1 MSNKQQDKYNQKQ
14 RNKYQYDL
22 DYREQK
28 KKQAR
33 DYYYKKIIGSGEII
47 ISNNTKTLSFN

>member
-1 MSNKQQDKYNQKQ
+1 MSNKHQEKYNQKQ

-33 DYYYKKIIGSGEII
+33 DYYYRKIIGSGEII

>member
-33 DYYYKKIIGSGEII
+33 DYYYRKIIGSGEII

>member
-1 MSNKQQDKYNQKQ
+1 MSNKHQEKYNQKQ
-14 RNKYQYDL
+14 RNKYQCDL
-22 DYREQK
+22 EYREQK

-33 DYYYKKIIGSGEII
+33 DYYYKKIIGTGEII

>member
-22 DYREQK
+22 EYREQK

-33 DYYYKKIIGSGEII
+33 DYYYKKIIGNGEII

>member
-1 MSNKQQDKYNQKQ
+1 MSNKHQEKYNQKQ
-14 RNKYQYDL
+14 RFKYQYDL
-22 DYREQK
+22 EYREQK

-33 DYYYKKIIGSGEII
+33 DYYYKKIIGTGEII

>member
-47 ISNNTKTLSFN
+47 ISNNTKTLSFK

>member
-33 DYYYKKIIGSGEII
+33 DYYYKKIIGSGDII